1 MTTPTTAENN
11 DASPSWEE
19 ATPALIAIIR
29 DNEAPD
35 EQKAAA
41 WTELRRMARLAD
53 RMKEFVPAL
62 NLAFQTMRD
71 TQIEFRR
78 FVRDTEGSIDLDVD
92 LTDAIKAVDAVLSGS
107 SAPAEE
113 PTSNVITL

>member
-1 MTTPTTAENN
+1 MTAPTTAENN

-71 TQIEFRR
+71 TQTECRR
-78 FVRDTEGSIDLDVD
+78 FIRNTEGFDLDVD

-113 PTSNVITL
+113 PASNIITL